1 MKLKQSETIFVE
13 RGKIN
18 FAPYNQRDKD
28 AKVIEKLK
36 ENFKRVGFLGG
47 ISWNPLTG
55 NLIGG
60 HKRLE
65 TLDLIYNYDGTK
77 EKEYSVKVEAIELDE
92 KTEKEQ
98 NIFLN
103 TRNEQ
108 GKDDYEA
115 MARLIPEIDWQN
127 AGITEFDIDIIQS
140 VVPDFEFGFNDNLKQ
155 VEKDID
161 ILAKEKIK
169 QLKKSIKQD
178 KSIGQ
183 IPTHFTITFRTY
195 EEKAEYLESL
205 GINGDELFITSEK
218 FLTLI

>member
-1 MKLKQSETIFVE
+1 MKIRQSETIKIE

-18 FAPYNQRDKD
+18 FAPYNPRNKD

-47 ISWNPLTG
+47 ISWNPLSG

-65 TLDLIYNYDGTK
+65 TLDLIFGYDGTK
-77 EKEYSVKVEAIELDE
+77 EKEYLVKVEAIELDD

-103 TRNEQ
+103 SKNAQ

-115 MARLIPEIDWQN
+115 MARLIPEIDWQS

-140 VVPDFEFGFNDNLKQ
+140 VVPDFEFGFNDSLKQ
-155 VEKDID
+155 AEKEID
-161 ILAKEKIK
+161 FLAKEKIK
-169 QLKKSIKQD
+169 QLKKDIK
-178 KSIGQ
+178 KEKGIGQ

-205 GINGDELFITSEK
+205 GVNGDELFVTSEK
-218 FLTLI
+218 FLSLI